1 MNNPEKNNISEEI
14 IRPIDCDVHPVV
26 EGGLEQLY
34 PYMDSSWKKKFQ
46 MSGLVP
52 HSNRHVNPRG
62 SVTRKDAISPEGKIG
77 GSDPFFTRE
86 QYLDVYDPKC
96 AALIAMQPSQLSLV
110 WTNPDMVH
118 TVTSAYNDYF
128 IDKWLSVDPRYHLVI
143 NVTPQDPKLAVKEIK
158 RLSKVKGV
166 IGINLPLINIP
177 LGDRYFYP
185 IFEAA
190 IEENLPIMTH
200 VTGAEGTYI
209 GAAPLAG
216 GVTKYYVERYI
227 TYPQIAQSTL
237 VNLIFEGVFERY
249 PDLKIVFVE
258 YAFSWLGSVL
268 TRMDQSWRNLRI
280 ETPWVKKKPSDYVRD
295 NVYFTT
301 QPIDEM
307 PKKQF
312 DSMIGMIEGEHN
324 LLFSSD
330 YPHWDND
337 MPDETFNRLF
347 SSPELRKRILHD
359 NAMNLFGSRIRA

>member
-1 MNNPEKNNISEEI
+1 MSKIVNHQMDGENVKI
-14 IRPIDCDVHPVV
+14 IDCDIHPSV
-26 EGGLEQLY
+26 EGGLEPLY
-34 PYMDSSWKKKFQ
+34 PYMEKSWQKKFQ

-52 HSNRHVNPRG
+52 HSNRHINPRG
-62 SVTRKDAISPEGKIG
+62 SVTRKDAISQNGKVA
-77 GSDPFFTRE
+77 GSDPIFVKE
-86 QYLDVYDPKC
+86 HYLDVYDPK
-96 AALIAMQPSQLSLV
+96 AALLIAMQPSQLSLV
-110 WTNPDMVH
+110 WTNADMVH
-118 TVTSAYNDYF
+118 TMTSAYNDYF

-143 NVTPQDPKLAVKEIK
+143 NVTPQDPLLAVKEIK
-158 RLSKVKGV
+158 RLSKIKGV
-166 IGINLPLINIP
+166 IGINLPLINIS

-185 IFEAA
+185 IYEAA

-209 GAAPLAG
+209 GAASLAG
-216 GVTKYYVERYI
+216 GVSKYYVERYI
-227 TYPQIAQSTL
+227 TYPQIAQTML

-249 PDLKIVFVE
+249 PELKVVFVE

-280 ETPWVKKKPSDYVRD
+280 ETPWVKKKPSDYVRE
-295 NVYFTT
+295 NVFFTS

-312 DSMIGMIEGEHN
+312 DSMLEMIDAKNN

-337 MPDETFNRLF
+337 MPDETFNRMF
-347 SSPELRKRILHD
+347 SSPELRRRVLHD
-359 NAMNLFGSRIRA
+359 NAMNIFGSRIRE